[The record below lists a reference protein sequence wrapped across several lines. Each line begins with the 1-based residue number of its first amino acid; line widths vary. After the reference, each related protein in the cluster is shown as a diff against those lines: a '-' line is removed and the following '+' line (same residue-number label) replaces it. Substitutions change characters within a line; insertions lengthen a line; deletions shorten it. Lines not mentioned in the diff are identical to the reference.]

1 MTIFIIA
8 NDGTKL
14 MPTTNVKKVRKLL
27 RTGRAIIYKHSPFTI
42 KLMYETTKYIQPI
55 EFKEDAGYQN
65 VGVSACSAK
74 HEYVSETRVL
84 LKDEVERHNDCK
96 KYRRARRNRL
106 RYRKPRFDN
115 RRATKQ
121 PGWLA
126 PSIKNKMNQHL
137 RILDIYSS
145 VMPITSVVIEV
156 AQFDTQVLKAVQEGK
171 PLPSGTDYQHG
182 ERYGYDTLREA
193 VFARDGYKC
202 LCCGRNAIIDNLIL
216 RMHHLGYWKE
226 DRTNR
231 LNNLATVCTKCHTS
245 KNHKPGGKLYGLG
258 PITKKMSSA
267 AFMNSVKYQI
277 VEQIKNSYSLPVS
290 VTFGAITKRTRNDRN
305 IIKTHANDAYY
316 MGEYHPKHRA
326 KTITYQK
333 RRRNN
338 RVLEKFYDSKFV
350 DIRDGSIKSGQQI
363 GCNRTNRRESRNSSK
378 NERIYR
384 GLRKSKGR
392 RSIRRRRYELRP
404 SDIVLFNNHKHRVI
418 GVQNNG
424 NYTKLEG
431 LSKVIRTILLTPYS
445 HTGGWERVGG

>member
-1 MTIFIIA
+1 MTIFVIA
-8 NDGTKL
+8 EDGTKL
-14 MPTTNVKKVRKLL
+14 MPTSNIKKVRKLL
-27 RTGRAIIYKHSPFTI
+27 RTGRAVICKHKPFTI
-42 KLMYETTKYIQPI
+42 KLTYNTTKYTQSI

-65 VGVSACSAK
+65 IGVSACSAK
-74 HEYVSETRVL
+74 HEYISETRVL
-84 LKDEVERHNDCK
+84 LKDEVERHNDCRK
-96 KYRRARRNRL
+96 HRRARRNSL

-121 PGWLA
+121 LGWLA
-126 PSIKNKMNQHL
+126 PSINNKMNQHL
-137 RILDIYSS
+137 RVLDIYYS

-171 PLPSGTDYQHG
+171 SLPSGTDYQHG

-202 LCCGRNAIIDNLIL
+202 ICCSRNAIVDNLIL

-231 LNNLATVCTKCHTS
+231 LSNLATVCTKCHTS
-245 KNHKPGGKLYGLG
+245 KNHKPGGKLYGLR

-277 VEQIKNSYSLPVS
+277 VKQIKNSYSLPVS
-290 VTFGAITKRTRNDRN
+290 VTFGTITKRTRNDRN
-305 IIKTHANDAYY
+305 IIKSHANDAYC
-316 MGEYHPKHRA
+316 MGEYYPKHRA
-326 KTITYQK
+326 KTIIYQK

-338 RVLEKFYDSKFV
+338 RVLEMFYDSKFV
-350 DIRDGSIKSGQQI
+350 DIRDGSIKSGQQLS
-363 GCNRTNRRESRNSSK
+363 CNRTNRCDSRNSPK

-392 RSIRRRRYELRP
+392 RSIRRSCYELRP
-404 SDIVLFNNHKHRVI
+404 GDIIKYNKHKLTVS
-418 GVQNNG
+418 GVHNNG
-424 NYTKLEG
+424 TRAILKENNKSINIAKLQLIKHIG
-431 LSKVIRTILLTPYS
+431 A
-445 HTGGWERVGG
+445 WEQL